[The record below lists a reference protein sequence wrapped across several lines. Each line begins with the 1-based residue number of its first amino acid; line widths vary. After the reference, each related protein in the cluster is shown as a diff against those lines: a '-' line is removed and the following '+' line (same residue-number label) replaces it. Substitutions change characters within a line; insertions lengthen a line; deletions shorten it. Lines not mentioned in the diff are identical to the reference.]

1 MEKAIGY
8 FKEAV
13 ELTSEDHPDRPR
25 RLNSLGNSYIKRFEL
40 IGDLEDLKK
49 ASSCFDLAV
58 TLIPDGHPDKP
69 KCLNDSGRGHRRL
82 FLNVGL
88 VNDAMAA
95 LVSFERAALMSS
107 GHPYERLKASMNWA
121 RSSKALGLSP
131 LNAYTRALELMH
143 HVAWLGIPVDHRYE
157 RLATDLQ
164 NLATEAMAGAIAM
177 QCYKLALEWLEQ
189 GRCVVWRQ
197 LLELRTPLDRLMNSH
212 PGMAKELQRVSHL
225 LEGASMSDSSDHP
238 DSQSTA
244 SLLEVAQRHRR
255 LAEERER
262 LIASIRLLPNF
273 DDFLRPPKFAS
284 LLSGLHDGVVVVIN
298 VHSEHCDA
306 LVVQAHTHNTTHV
319 PLKGFSYQ
327 KAERARKD
335 LEGYLRGLGLGRGF
349 YTSKRGTKQIIKVIL
364 AMMWYDVVQPV
375 LGHLGINRVLPVDDL
390 PHITWCITGPL
401 SFLPIHAAG
410 DYKSADT
417 VLSNLAISSYTPNL
431 GALNRSQPPPAPFS
445 GILAVGHKSAVRGL
459 NPLPGT
465 TAELEEVQNQ
475 FSGLRCTRL
484 EEQDANVNAVLHGM
498 VDHSWVHI
506 ACHASQNSGNPL
518 KSAFHLHDADL
529 DLAMISRASIP
540 NAQLAF
546 LSACQTATGDSVL
559 PDEAVYLAAGLM
571 MAGYP
576 TVIATSWSIHDLD
589 APIVARKFYEHLL
602 EGGLPDSR
610 KAAIA
615 LHKATAY
622 LRQRVGTD
630 EYGRWVP
637 YIHIGH

>member
-1 MEKAIGY
+1 MEKAISY

-13 ELTSEDHPDRPR
+13 ELTSDDHPDRPR

-40 IGDLEDLKK
+40 IGDLEDLKE

-58 TLIPDGHPDKP
+58 TLIPDGHPDKA

-95 LVSFERAALMSS
+95 LESFERAALMSS

-143 HVAWLGIPVDHRYE
+143 RVAWLGIPVDHRYE

-164 NLATEAMAGAIAM
+164 HLATEATAGAIAM
-177 QCYKLALEWLEQ
+177 QCYELALEWLEQ

-212 PGMAKELQRVSHL
+212 PEMAKELKRVSHL

-238 DSQSTA
+238 SSQGTA

-262 LIASIRLLPNF
+262 LVASIRPLPNF
-273 DDFLRPPKFAS
+273 DDFLLPPKFAS

-306 LVVQAHTHNTTHV
+306 LVVRAHTHNTTHV

-327 KAERARKD
+327 KAEKARKD

-349 YTSKRGTKQIIKVIL
+349 YTSKRGTKQIIKEIL
-364 AMMWYDVVQPV
+364 SMLWYDVVQPI
-375 LGHLGINRVLPVDDL
+375 LGHLGINVSFISQYIR
-390 PHITWCITGPL
+390 PL
-401 SFLPIHAAG
+401 LLTIIHLF
-410 DYKSADT
+410 SA
-417 VLSNLAISSYTPNL
+417 
-431 GALNRSQPPPAPFS
+431 
-445 GILAVGHKSAVRGL
+445 
-459 NPLPGT
+459 
-465 TAELEEVQNQ
+465 
-475 FSGLRCTRL
+475 C
-484 EEQDANVNAVLHGM
+484 
-498 VDHSWVHI
+498 
-506 ACHASQNSGNPL
+506 
-518 KSAFHLHDADL
+518 
-529 DLAMISRASIP
+529 
-540 NAQLAF
+540 F
-546 LSACQTATGDSVL
+546 LSTTFLTSHGVSLVRSPSCPFMPLATTRVSTPCYQTSQYHRT
-559 PDEAVYLAAGLM
+559 P
-571 MAGYP
+571 P
-576 TVIATSWSIHDLD
+576 TSALSIALSRPSLLSLVSWQSATSQQC
-589 APIVARKFYEHLL
+589 A
-602 EGGLPDSR
+602 G
-610 KAAIA
+610 
-615 LHKATAY
+615 
-622 LRQRVGTD
+622 
-630 EYGRWVP
+630 
-637 YIHIGH
+637 